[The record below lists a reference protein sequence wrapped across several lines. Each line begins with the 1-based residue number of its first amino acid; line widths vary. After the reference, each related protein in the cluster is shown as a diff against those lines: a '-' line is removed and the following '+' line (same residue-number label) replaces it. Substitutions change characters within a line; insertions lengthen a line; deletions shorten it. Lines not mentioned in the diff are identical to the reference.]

1 MDKIIGIIPARMK
14 SSRFPRKPMAKIHG
28 IPMIGH
34 CLYRSQMCK
43 RLDGLYVAT
52 PDKEVF
58 NYIKSIGGQT
68 IMTSHK
74 HKMCND
80 RVLEALLKVE
90 KQIGERYDIV
100 ICIQGDQP
108 MVFPQQIEDVAQPF
122 IDDKSIQCATMMDKI
137 TRIEDHDNPN
147 KIKMVVDL
155 NNFVLY
161 FSREPI
167 PSRKKCSDIDSI
179 PMYRHVAL
187 TSFRRGFFE
196 KMNSIEMT
204 PLETVE
210 SIDDIRYL
218 EHGYKVKAVLTDSIT
233 DTVDTKEDLEYVSKL
248 MENDE
253 LMKLYKDKEITLNR

>member
-14 SSRFPRKPMAKIHG
+14 SSRFPGKPMAKIHG
-28 IPMIGH
+28 IPMVGH
-34 CLYRSQMCK
+34 CWYRSKMCK
-43 RLDGLYVAT
+43 RLDALYVAT
-52 PDKEVF
+52 PDEEVF
-58 NYIKSIGGQT
+58 DYVKSIGGKP

-90 KQIGERYDIV
+90 KQVGIRYDIV

-108 MVFPQQIEDVAQPF
+108 MVFPQQVQDVVQPL
-122 IDDKSIQCATMMDKI
+122 IDNKSIQCATMMDRIK
-137 TRIEDHDNPN
+137 RIEDHDNPN

-155 NNFVLY
+155 NSFVLY

-167 PSRKKCSDIDSI
+167 PSRKKCSDIEKI

-187 TSFRRGFFE
+187 TTFRRDFFE

-218 EHGYKVKAVLTDSIT
+218 EHGYKVKAVLTDYLT
-233 DTVDTKEDLEYVSKL
+233 DTVDTPEDLEYVSKL

-253 LMKLYKDKEITLNR
+253 LMKLYKGKEVTLKR